1 MGPVVEGLADPGHVL
16 SWARLAGAAI
26 TGLVVSLLLDL
37 RARPAGAGRRT
48 ARARAIHASLF
59 VLAFAL
65 VLLAVQRPAFAAA
78 LTLAAQLALVL
89 VNNAK
94 QRALREPFLFTDFGL
109 FSQALRHPRLYLP
122 FLGVAPAVVGALGF
136 AAALYLGVVLEPPL
150 ARALGAGWFFAAATG
165 LAVVAAMVLAV
176 ASRRALPDIALEAS
190 EDFAR
195 LGLLASVWLHWLA
208 ERRTP
213 AQLPTALPFA
223 SPAMTRSTSRRNESL
238 PDIVAVQS
246 ESFFDPRRMYPAIRR
261 AVLARYDAL
270 LPRTLCHGRVTVPAW
285 GANTM
290 RSEFGFLTGLP
301 AAPLG
306 VDRFNPYRRLARR
319 SLPTLASW
327 LRAQGYRTICVH
339 PHAASFFDRDRVF
352 PQLGFDRFVDIGA
365 FMGAP
370 KAGPYVADSAVT
382 RKILET
388 LAESEQPAF
397 VFAITMENHGPLHLE
412 QPAPGD
418 AQSLY
423 SSPPPAGFDDLTVYL
438 RHLHNADAMI
448 GGLTASLANGL
459 RERVLCFF
467 GDHVP
472 SMPEVYAQL
481 RFEDGRSDYFVWRSD
496 AAGDG
501 HREDL
506 AIDELG
512 ARLPAL
518 AGLAPAVSAAG

>member
-1 MGPVVEGLADPGHVL
+1 VVEALADPGHAL

-26 TGLVVSLLLDL
+26 AGLAASLLLD
-37 RARPAGAGRRT
+37 AWVRPARAGQRT
-48 ARARAIHASLF
+48 AAARAIHASLF

-94 QRALREPFLFTDFGL
+94 ERALREPFLFTDFGL
-109 FSQALRHPRLYLP
+109 FGQALRHPRLYLP
-122 FLGVAPAVVGALGF
+122 FLGWAPSVLGALGF
-136 AAALYLGVVLEPPL
+136 AAALYLGVVLEPSL
-150 ARALGAGWFFAAATG
+150 ARALGAGWFFAAGAG
-165 LAVVAAMVLAV
+165 LAVVAAAVLAI
-176 ASRRALPDIALEAS
+176 ASGRALPGVALEAS
-190 EDFAR
+190 ADFAR

-213 AQLPTALPFA
+213 VQTPSALPFA
-223 SPAMTRSTSRRNESL
+223 TPAVPRRDEPL

-246 ESFFDPRRMYPAIRR
+246 ESFFDPRPMYPAIRR
-261 AVLARYDAL
+261 AVLANYDAL

-306 VDRFNPYRRLARR
+306 VDRFNPYRRLARKP
-319 SLPTLASW
+319 LPTLASW
-327 LRAQGYRTICVH
+327 LKAQGYRTICVH

-365 FMGAP
+365 FSGAP
-370 KAGPYVADSAVT
+370 KAGPYVADSAVA
-382 RKILET
+382 RKILDT

-423 SSPPPAGFDDLTVYL
+423 SSPPPAGFRDLTVYL
-438 RHLHNADAMI
+438 RHLRNADAMI
-448 GGLTASLANGL
+448 GELAAGLAHGS

-472 SMPEVYAQL
+472 SMPAVYAQL
-481 RFEDGRSDYFVWRSD
+481 GFEDGRSDYFVWRSGTP
-496 AAGDG
+496 GDG
-501 HREDL
+501 RREDL

-518 AGLAPAVSAAG
+518 AGLAPAVSAEG